1 MKNKLKALAK
11 KSSLIINHMLFNNQI
26 RIKGN
31 KLNIKNSLLWKCK
44 IKCTGHNNQII
55 ISNGCICRNLRIVI
69 RGSNNTVIIG
79 ENNTFNKGELWIEDD
94 DNSIIIGNRNN
105 FCGEMHLACIEGS
118 SIRIEDDCLFSSQII
133 FRTGDSHS
141 ILNREGNR
149 INPSKPIHIKK
160 HVWIGNQVTILK
172 GVTIENNSVIGTG
185 SIVTK
190 SINESNVVI
199 TGVPAEIV
207 KRDINWCRE
216 RVQIG
221 FIQDNK

>member
-1 MKNKLKALAK
+1 M
-11 KSSLIINHMLFNNQI
+11 
-26 RIKGN
+26 
-31 KLNIKNSLLWKCK
+31 
-44 IKCTGHNNQII
+44 
-55 ISNGCICRNLRIVI
+55 
-69 RGSNNTVIIG
+69 
-79 ENNTFNKGELWIEDD
+79 
-94 DNSIIIGNRNN
+94 
-105 FCGEMHLACIEGS
+105 
-118 SIRIEDDCLFSSQII
+118 
-133 FRTGDSHS
+133 
-141 ILNREGNR
+141 
-149 INPSKPIHIKK
+149 
-160 HVWIGNQVTILK
+160 WIGNQVTILK